1 MDASRTPTLVAA
13 SLLVALAACANT
25 APRTSGANNTRLAD
39 AATALERNARI
50 LATRSDGVDQDFAQ
64 HAHEFQQHAFD
75 FREAAASGRASDS
88 ELRADFSAVTDSY
101 DALRAEAQQLNTTQ
115 ATSAVGLVSG
125 PYQDVAAQMGA
136 PASGM

>member
-25 APRTSGANNTRLAD
+25 APRTSSATNTRLAD
-39 AATALERNARI
+39 SATALEHNARI
-50 LATRSDGVDQDFAQ
+50 LATRSDGLDQDFAQ
-64 HAHEFQQHAFD
+64 HAHELQQHAFD

-101 DALRAEAQQLNTTQ
+101 DALRADAQQLNTTQ